1 MSFNLK
7 ALWLLPL
14 LLVSPLSLAEID
26 YSHDELKSLS
36 AREQAVAAPTN
47 QAELATL
54 IEQSQSFKQEAL
66 SMHHHLD
73 NALKGSPLS
82 SVLDASPGNPNKQ
95 AQGVMVFVSLS
106 MPDTALRQLLKQ
118 SQTYQVPLVIHGVL
132 PEGFVPTTSR
142 IQSLLEMPDGTTLDS
157 GIAISPAWFR
167 QFNITHVPAFVSID
181 EACSEQRCDEG
192 SYDIVYG
199 NLSLPNALSILSQGD
214 VGHIARNVLE
224 RNAP

>member
-1 MSFNLK
+1 MH
-7 ALWLLPL
+7 LLYRWAWFFLIAAPAAFAK
-14 LLVSPLSLAEID
+14 VG

-36 AREQAVAAPTN
+36 AREQAVAAPVN
-47 QAELATL
+47 QHELSAL
-54 IEQSQSFKQEAL
+54 IEQSQSLKQEAL
-66 SMHHHLD
+66 SMHQHLD

-82 SVLDASPGNPNKQ
+82 SVLDIPPASPNQQ

-106 MPDTALRQLLKQ
+106 MPDMALRQLLKQ
-118 SQTYQVPLVIHGVL
+118 SQTYQVPLIIRGVL

-142 IQSLLEMPDGTTLDS
+142 IQSLLEIPRGTTLDS

-167 QFNITHVPAFVSID
+167 QFSITHVPAFVSIG

-214 VGHIARNVLE
+214 VGHVARNVLE
-224 RNAP
+224 RKAP